1 VNFRS
6 RVRRPWAIA
15 FCLLCGF
22 SLYAS
27 EPLVFS
33 SAESEERF
41 LHLTRELRCL
51 VCQNQTLADSDAP
64 LAADLR
70 LEIKKMIDAGRS
82 DEEIRTFLVDR
93 YGDFVLYRPPLAGNA
108 LALWL
113 FPALLLLGGGAALVV
128 AVKRRSKLPP
138 DADEERETNEE
149 RGA

>member
-1 VNFRS
+1 MVS
-6 RVRRPWAIA
+6 T
-15 FCLLCGF
+15 F

-33 SAESEERF
+33 SDESEERF

-70 LEIKKMIDAGRS
+70 LEIKEMIDAGRS
-82 DEEIRTFLVDR
+82 DEEIRKFLVDR
-93 YGDFVLYRPPLAGNA
+93 YGDFVLYRPPMAGNS

-113 FPALLLLGGGAALVV
+113 FPALLLLGGGAALSV
-128 AVKRRSKLPP
+128 AVKRRAKLPP
-138 DADEERETNEE
+138 EADEESE
-149 RGA
+149 A